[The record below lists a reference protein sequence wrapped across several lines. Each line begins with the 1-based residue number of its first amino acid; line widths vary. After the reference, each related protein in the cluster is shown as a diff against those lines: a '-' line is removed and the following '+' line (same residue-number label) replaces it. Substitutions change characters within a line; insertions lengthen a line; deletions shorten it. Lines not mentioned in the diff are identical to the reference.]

1 MMAKRRIM
9 IIDDEEDFLKLVKLN
24 LENTGKFE
32 VMCLPSAKEITTHLH
47 NFNPDLILL
56 DLLMSGA
63 GGIEVCDILNND
75 PVGQEVPVIILS
87 ALSKK
92 ADKLN
97 AFKKGVVG
105 YLVKPVES
113 HELISEIEKALQ
125 AKYET

>member
-1 MMAKRRIM
+1 MIAKRRIM
-9 IIDDEEDFLKLVKLN
+9 VIDDEEDFLKIVKLN

-32 VMCLPSAKEITTHLH
+32 VMCLSSAKEITTHLH

-75 PVGQEVPVIILS
+75 PIGQEVPVIILS

-113 HELISEIEKALQ
+113 NELISEIEKALQ